1 MPTTIE
7 LERKGKERPITC
19 LYDGD
24 TALPEDERGR
34 SPMQPVCA
42 RCFDKAGAMLLKG
55 SRGKGDTALVREAIE
70 SLGPIFACHRHN
82 QALPCAGACA
92 AETNM
97 LLRIFREQVLYF

>member
-1 MPTTIE
+1 MPTTID
-7 LERKGKERPITC
+7 LERKSKEPPAIC

-24 TALPEDERGR
+24 TALPADDRGR

-42 RCFDKAGAMLLKG
+42 RRFDKAGAMLLKG
-55 SRGKGDTALVREAIE
+55 TRGKGDTALVRDAIE
-70 SLGPIFACHRHN
+70 SLGPIFACQHHN
-82 QALPCAGACA
+82 QALPCARACA